1 MKKASLEDLLAR
13 KAQAMQARMTVKEID
28 VPILNLSFMVEKL
41 PLSRVLAVID
51 KYSDDNT
58 LSGKFELYK
67 ELIYTSVPMFQS
79 KELHEAYEVSDPMD
93 IITLIFEGNLT
104 AITTFGDEIS
114 NMYGL
119 NDNKVIDDLKN

>member
-41 PLSRVLAVID
+41 PLSRVLAMID
-51 KYSDDNT
+51 KYGDDNT
-58 LSGKFELYK
+58 LCGKFELYK
-67 ELIYTSVPMFQS
+67 ELIYASVPMFQS

-93 IITLIFEGNLT
+93 IITLIFEGNLS
-104 AITTFGDEIS
+104 AITSFGDEIS
-114 NMYGL
+114 NLYGL